1 MIVVVFIFILLFLHR
16 LVLGHEFIL
25 KKERFKFDLKFEFLI
40 VIFYLNLPADCS
52 VSAGLGPGG
61 EAELSA
67 GGPPAPL
74 GVKCTISPH
83 LDLAQY

>member
-1 MIVVVFIFILLFLHR
+1 MVSQSKTQRQDSKPTYIIVLFI
-16 LVLGHEFIL
+16 V
-25 KKERFKFDLKFEFLI
+25 
-40 VIFYLNLPADCS
+40 YLNLPADCS

-83 LDLAQY
+83 LDLA